1 MIWPD
6 HWWSMTTAITK
17 CQLLQMS
24 KLTMTIIIIII
35 IINIAVKHH
44 HQLDIWSVDKMKCN
58 RWKKTKSANIQ
69 CHLITWIII
78 HNHENEWMNEWCDS
92 WFIRSIIMMMYW
104 NSCRFIIGGQTKK
117 KQTNKR
123 TWKISENY
131 MIEYGCGQTNK
142 QTKCMNQI
150 IIINVHYNLNIL
162 QIIIVVVVVVV
173 VQNRQFFS
181 KYFDF

>member
-117 KQTNKR
+117 TNKQTNMKNIWKLYDRIWMWTNKQTNKMHE
-123 TWKISENY
+123 SNHH
-131 MIEYGCGQTNK
+131 
-142 QTKCMNQI
+142 NQCT
-150 IIINVHYNLNIL
+150 L
-162 QIIIVVVVVVV
+162 
-173 VQNRQFFS
+173 
-181 KYFDF
+181 